1 MNRLSRKDCPGIWES
16 NDTIYDIWGITTSGL
31 LEPADAL
38 RILSVGP
45 EYTQTVLKTEKAAAR
60 LRFVSARRIPEAEI
74 SRSRET
80 VRREEDAYQAA
91 VSEYIRDMTETSG
104 E

>member
-16 NDTIYDIWGITTSGL
+16 NDN
-31 LEPADAL
+31 
-38 RILSVGP
+38 
-45 EYTQTVLKTEKAAAR
+45 TQTVLKTEKAAAR

-74 SRSRET
+74 SRCRET

-91 VSEYIRDMTETSG
+91 VSEYIRDMTEPSG